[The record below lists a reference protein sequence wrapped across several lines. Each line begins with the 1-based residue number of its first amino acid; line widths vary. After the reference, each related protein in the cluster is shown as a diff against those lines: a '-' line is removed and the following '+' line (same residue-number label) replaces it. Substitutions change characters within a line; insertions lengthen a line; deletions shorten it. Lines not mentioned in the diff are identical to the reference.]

1 MPDLQRPLLRL
12 ALLVAVVLPPT
23 LWLLALQLAQ
33 QVDPANSALKAPG
46 TAEARNREKLAEV
59 VPSEQVLLLSFAERG
74 EQRILA
80 EDEER
85 ITALCN
91 RLVGRSGVV
100 AIEAPP
106 APQPSLSLRTVYLA
120 PDADLGTLADEIVAE
135 ARRDGPPSL
144 QFAATGLP
152 LLEAKLATL
161 VAGERATL
169 VPMLGL
175 ALLGLAWLLYRR
187 LGLAIAAVA
196 PALLAIVWTGG
207 TIACLGYRLD
217 PVAALLDPVLLT
229 IGVATC
235 VHMVEAW
242 RSACAEGENS
252 AQAARTA
259 ARRIL
264 TPTLLATGTTVV
276 GLLSLTTNA
285 VPAVADFG
293 VRAAFGLGVLHATV
307 FTVLPV
313 LLGSLRPPR
322 APMVAPSALGI
333 GWLAG
338 LERHRL
344 SILSLG
350 IAATVLA
357 VTALPRL
364 YADNDPLA
372 LLPKSE
378 PCRAAYDALAGRLGG
393 VETCHLLAPAG
404 TPAADPSRLL
414 PFLASLQQ
422 EPGIGGIAGPPVRTE
437 AGDLAAALLLT
448 PAGSSART
456 RLFAAIE
463 RGAAARGLDGLVPAG
478 LSVQIARDSDRLVAS
493 LLYGTLATVVLLG
506 IGMCL
511 GLRSLRLGLLSLVPT
526 VLPCLWVYGAL
537 GALGRPVSVATGM
550 IACTMLGLLIDNAA
564 HFLHRYAGLR
574 RRDAMR
580 RDAVLGTLRHVGRPM
595 LLSSSLLIAGFATAA
610 TSHLSTTVEFA
621 ILACSTI
628 ALALLATAVLLP
640 LLLAAPSADV
650 RHEH

>member
-1 MPDLQRPLLRL
+1 
-12 ALLVAVVLPPT
+12 LVPT
-23 LWLLALQLAQ
+23 LWLLSAQLAQ
-33 QVDPANSALKAPG
+33 QVDPSNTALKAPG
-46 TAEARNREKLAEV
+46 TKEAANRRKLAEV
-59 VPSEQVLLLSFAERG
+59 VPSEQVILLSFAERG
-74 EQRILA
+74 DQRILP
-80 EDEER
+80 EDEAR
-85 ITALCN
+85 ITALAE
-91 RLVGRSGVV
+91 RLAARNGVV
-100 AIEAPP
+100 AVEAPP

-120 PDADLGTLADEIVAE
+120 PDADLGSLADEIVAD
-135 ARRDGPPSL
+135 ARREGPPSL

-161 VAGERATL
+161 VTGERATL
-169 VPMLGL
+169 VPMLGVT
-175 ALLGLAWLLYRR
+175 LLGLAWLLYRR
-187 LGLAIAAVA
+187 IGLAIAAVA
-196 PALLAIVWTGG
+196 PALLAIVLTGG
-207 TIACLGYRLD
+207 TIARLGYRLD

-242 RSACAEGENS
+242 RAACAAGED
-252 AQAARTA
+252 AALAARTA

-313 LLGSLRPPR
+313 LLGALRPPQT
-322 APMVAPSALGI
+322 PMVAPAALGR

-338 LERHRL
+338 LECRRL
-344 SILSLG
+344 PILSL
-350 IAATVLA
+350 AVTMSVLA
-357 VTALPRL
+357 VAALPRL
-364 YADNDPLA
+364 QADNDPLA
-372 LLPKSE
+372 LVPSSE
-378 PCRAAYDALAGRLGG
+378 PSRAAYDALAGRLGG

-414 PFLASLQQ
+414 PFVASLQL

-437 AGDLAAALLLT
+437 AGDLAVPLLLA
-448 PAGSSART
+448 PAGSGMRT
-456 RLFAAIE
+456 RLFQAIE
-463 RGAAARGLDGLVPAG
+463 RGATARGLDGLVPAG
-478 LSVQIARDSDRLVAS
+478 LSVQIARDSDRLVSS
-493 LLYGTLATVVLLG
+493 LLLGTMATVVLLG
-506 IGMCL
+506 VGMCL

-526 VLPCLWVYGAL
+526 VMPCIWVYGAL
-537 GALGRPVSVATGM
+537 AALGRPVSVATGM

-564 HFLHRYAGLR
+564 HFLHRYAAVRHSSATGR
-574 RRDAMR
+574 E
-580 RDAVLGTLRHVGRPM
+580 AVLSALRHVGRPM

-610 TSHLSTTVEFA
+610 TSRLSTTVEFA
-621 ILACSTI
+621 VLACSTI

-640 LLLAAPSADV
+640 LLLAAPSAEV